1 MNDLLAATNVPHTV
15 TAAANNK
22 RGHPSW
28 MPLRGAGGELPG
40 RRDPGNRTLLKVE
53 LTCANAADERRP
65 HRARESQ
72 LGIRN
77 RAVANSNLVGALRY
91 LDAVVRLAAS
101 ALPPHV
107 DDGMCLGH
115 PVLLLSS
122 RSNVAARAP

>member
-1 MNDLLAATNVPHTV
+1 MNDLLTATNVPQAV
-15 TAAANNK
+15 TESVNNK

-53 LTCANAADERRP
+53 LTCANATDERCP
-65 HRARESQ
+65 HRVGESQ
-72 LGIRN
+72 LGVRD
-77 RAVANSNLVGALRY
+77 RAVANSNLVGALGH

-101 ALPPHV
+101 ALPPHIG
-107 DDGMCLGH
+107 DGMYLGH

-122 RSNVAARAP
+122 RKRRGRAP